1 MAEFFNGNKIS
12 TGNTFHQSISNVGKL
27 GFYPSEYDRSET
39 AEELNFRIN
48 KYYAKKMVQA
58 NNK

>member
-1 MAEFFNGNKIS
+1 MMWYKSTKWCRFFLIS
-12 TGNTFHQSISNVGKL
+12 ILNGKL